1 MEPSATSPSSKTTA
15 KVTQTLT
22 QQAKADCRTPL
33 DDDDVAPQ
41 SQPTTLPAE
50 DPTATEQEVC

>member
-15 KVTQTLT
+15 KVTQTST
-22 QQAKADCRTPL
+22 QQAKADHCTPL

-41 SQPTTLPAE
+41 SQPMTLPAE